1 MPSLLSEVC
10 AVLTDLHCNVVNAE
24 LWTRNARVVSVV
36 HVTNDT
42 PEDRNRL
49 AIIKEM
55 LCNVLKG
62 NNDLK
67 TAKLTL
73 SSLNICSSI
82 TMCKGNGSTIRLKSR
97 MKRTF
102 FLDQL
107 VGALTKPLVRHPFL
121 GLRSKKHIS
130 FVEYYGIIFTY
141 LGFSLN
147 EIFDHEPK
155 NY

>member
-1 MPSLLSEVC
+1 MDDEFVKLIRRMNPPRHFFLIISSVGLTENDDGSLPSLRGSIGSVPSEESTSIELNRNRPSLLSEVC
-10 AVLTDLHCNVVNAE
+10 VVLTDLYCNVVNAE

-73 SSLNICSSI
+73 SSL
-82 TMCKGNGSTIRLKSR
+82 
-97 MKRTF
+97 
-102 FLDQL
+102 
-107 VGALTKPLVRHPFL
+107 
-121 GLRSKKHIS
+121 
-130 FVEYYGIIFTY
+130 
-141 LGFSLN
+141 
-147 EIFDHEPK
+147 
-155 NY
+155 